1 MRGLKRMKIFF
12 KFILFSFIVIF
23 LAGCTASMPKGF
35 LKLPENHLE
44 KRQTEMRLYETK
56 EEEKI
61 ISSVAGVLQDLGF
74 ILDDSETKLGFIS
87 ASKKADA
94 KSGGQMTAAFFLDV
108 LSAMGGSQGNNMNS
122 CDKEQLMK
130 ASAITKLSLEG
141 NKISVR
147 VTFQRIVWNMS
158 NQISRVETVNDPEIY
173 EKFFKDLSKSIFLE
187 AQEI

>member
-1 MRGLKRMKIFF
+1 MRILAKALLCFF
-12 KFILFSFIVIF
+12 LILI
-23 LAGCTASMPKGF
+23 LAGCASTTPKGF

-56 EEEKI
+56 DEEKI
-61 ISSVAGVLQDLGF
+61 ISAVAGVLQDLGF
-74 ILDDSETKLGFIS
+74 ILDDSETKLGFVS

-122 CDKEQLMK
+122 CDKEQLVK
-130 ASAITKLSLEG
+130 ASVITKPSLKG
-141 NKISVR
+141 NETSVR
-147 VTFQRIVWNMS
+147 VTFQRIVWNMN

-173 EKFFKDLSKSIFLE
+173 VKFFNDLSKSIFLE